1 MFESL
6 KARMA
11 AFVLAV
17 IAVISIL
24 FCGVA
29 YWKMKEAM
37 TEAIYSQVDQAAIA
51 KVSFVSEWV
60 SSRQMVVASVLGRF
74 GTGDLKPIL
83 DQAREAGGFDDMYV
97 GEPNKRMTQ
106 FSGATGV
113 PPGYDPTGRPWYVA
127 AIASQEAIASPPYI
141 DASTKLPI
149 ITFAKARRDG
159 GNVVAVAGGDVQL
172 TRVVQEVVS
181 VKLPGDGYVFLITQD
196 GLVIAHPVKD
206 SGLKKISDVIPGF
219 DLGAVNKSGKL
230 QSVLLDGTANLTALF
245 PVGKTGWL
253 MGVMVPEA
261 KAMGAIGRLLY
272 GMLGLMVGSLVVGF
286 FVTSI
291 GIARLM
297 NGISLLRDAMR
308 GMSAG
313 SGGDLTATLLVDSRD
328 EVGQTKDAFNR
339 FLASLHDMVSEVK
352 GNSARLLDGIESV
365 GKATDNIST
374 SSAQQANAATS
385 TAAAV
390 EEMTVSV
397 AHIAESARNAEQMTR
412 DSGNASRE
420 LASEVRAT
428 ADEIALISDT
438 VKELEAVLKAL
449 DTRSMQISN
458 IVGVIKEIAD
468 QTNLLALNAAIEAAR
483 AGEQGRGF
491 AVVADE
497 VRKLAERTGVS
508 TVEIGNTIQL
518 IQEETKSAVGS
529 MEKAVHQVQS
539 GVEKSQAVTHS
550 IKRIEHNAQAVE
562 QALGSI
568 ATATAEQS
576 TASQEIA
583 RNIERIHEMTQ
594 SSDVSVRETQNQTQ
608 QLRQLAQD
616 LRVLM
621 DRFRV

>member
-1 MFESL
+1 MFDSL
-6 KARMA
+6 KVRMT

-37 TEAIYSQVDQAAIA
+37 VGAIYEEINQAAAA

-74 GTGDLKPIL
+74 GSGELKPIL
-83 DQAREAGGFDDMYV
+83 DQAKEAGGFDDMYV
-97 GEPNKRMTQ
+97 GEPSKKMTQ
-106 FSGATGV
+106 FTGATPV

-159 GNVVAVAGGDVQL
+159 GNVVGVAGGDVQL
-172 TRVVQEVVS
+172 TRVVQEVVAA
-181 VKLPGDGYVFLITQD
+181 KLPGEGYAFLITQD
-196 GLVIAHPVKD
+196 GLVIAHPAKD
-206 SGLKKISDVIPGF
+206 SGLKKIGEVIPGF
-219 DLGAVNKSGKL
+219 SIDTAGKDGKIRSMTVGGEAVLS
-230 QSVLLDGTANLTALF
+230 ALF
-245 PVGKTGWL
+245 PVAKTNWL
-253 MGVMVPEA
+253 LCIIVPED
-261 KAMGAIGRLLY
+261 KATSSITKMLY
-272 GMLGLMVGSLVVGF
+272 GMLTLMVVALVFGF
-286 FVTSI
+286 FVSSV
-291 GIARLM
+291 GIARMM

-308 GMSAG
+308 NMAVG
-313 SGGDLTATLLVDSRD
+313 SGDLTATLFVDSKD

-339 FLASLHDMVSEVK
+339 FLASLHDLVSEVK
-352 GNSARLLDGIESV
+352 GKTTGLLDGIETV

-374 SSAQQANAATS
+374 SSTEQANSANA

-397 AHIAESARNAEQMTR
+397 AHIAESARDAERMTR
-412 DSGNASRE
+412 ESGRVSRE
-420 LASEVRAT
+420 LAGEVRAT

-438 VKELEAVLKAL
+438 VRQLETVLKAL
-449 DTRSMQISN
+449 DSRSMEISN

-508 TVEIGNTIQL
+508 TVEIGNMIQL

-529 MEKAVHQVQS
+529 MEHAVRQVQS
-539 GVEKSQAVTHS
+539 GVEKSQAVTNS
-550 IKRIEHNAQAVE
+550 IERIEQSTQSVE
-562 QALGSI
+562 HALSSI
-568 ATATAEQS
+568 AAATAEQS
-576 TASQEIA
+576 SASQEIA
-583 RNIERIHEMTQ
+583 RNVERIHEMAQ
-594 SSDVSVRETQNQTQ
+594 SSDASVRETQHQTQ
-608 QLRQLAQD
+608 QLRQLAHD
-616 LRVLM
+616 LRGLM
-621 DRFRV
+621 ERFRV